1 MGEEVMLKSLQTR
14 LQLSLN
20 WKLPDVQAG
29 FRKSRGTRDQIVN
42 IRGITEKAKEFQK
55 IIYFC
60 FIKYNKAFGCV
71 DHSKL
76 LEILKEMGISDHLT
90 CLPRN
95 LYADQEETSRTRYGT
110 MDWFKI
116 GKGVQ
121 DGYILTPCLFKC
133 LCRVR
138 HAKCW
143 AGWLSDIQMIPTHSR
158 MWKGTKEPL
167 EDGERGEWKSWLK
180 TQHSWH
186 NDHGIQ
192 SHHFMQTDGGE
203 WKQ

>member
-1 MGEEVMLKSLQTR
+1 
-14 LQLSLN
+14 
-20 WKLPDVQAG
+20 
-29 FRKSRGTRDQIVN
+29 
-42 IRGITEKAKEFQK
+42 
-55 IIYFC
+55 
-60 FIKYNKAFGCV
+60 
-71 DHSKL
+71 
-76 LEILKEMGISDHLT
+76 MGISDHLT

-95 LYADQEETSRTRYGT
+95 LYADQEEASRTRYGT

-133 LCRVR
+133 LCRVH

-143 AGWLSDIQMIPTHSR
+143 AGWLSDIQMIPTHGR

-167 EDGERGEWKSWLK
+167 EDGERGKWKSWFK
-180 TQHSWH
+180 TQHSWN

-192 SHHFMQTDGGE
+192 SHHFMQTDGGKVE
-203 WKQ
+203 SSNRFSFLGLQTHCGCWLQSWHQDTCFLEGKPWQT